1 MEYFQNK
8 KSIFIA
14 LTALAVIGFGV
25 NSFFNVANHDS
36 NNNVS
41 EASVSASK
49 LNASQAERLN
59 LAKRSETKT
68 RDKDTDN
75 TRRPSIRREDGVQ
88 TDASTLS
95 RAEALARE
103 EELAKTQQCL
113 ESNVAEVGY
122 ITEAYNQNTLD
133 ADSARQQIIY
143 YMESCGRQ
151 QVASMI
157 EKIFSDSDN
166 VVHAMALLLK
176 MLPNMD
182 SSFSIINAI
191 KQQDFSHEDMVQ
203 LIAMTE
209 DQPTG
214 IKQALVPSIIRS
226 DNLDDFVLLTQQDN
240 FFNSVEDRTGSYPS
254 ADEADNMVQ
263 NMIMSARHSIQP
275 DGEIYNHIINNHP
288 NSTTYNQLIKIALS
302 PN

>member
-1 MEYFQNK
+1 
-8 KSIFIA
+8 
-14 LTALAVIGFGV
+14 
-25 NSFFNVANHDS
+25 
-36 NNNVS
+36 
-41 EASVSASK
+41 
-49 LNASQAERLN
+49 
-59 LAKRSETKT
+59 
-68 RDKDTDN
+68 
-75 TRRPSIRREDGVQ
+75 
-88 TDASTLS
+88 
-95 RAEALARE
+95 
-103 EELAKTQQCL
+103 
-113 ESNVAEVGY
+113 
-122 ITEAYNQNTLD
+122 
-133 ADSARQQIIY
+133 
-143 YMESCGRQ
+143 
-151 QVASMI
+151 
-157 EKIFSDSDN
+157 
-166 VVHAMALLLK
+166 

-263 NMIMSARHSIQP
+263 GMIMSARHSIQP